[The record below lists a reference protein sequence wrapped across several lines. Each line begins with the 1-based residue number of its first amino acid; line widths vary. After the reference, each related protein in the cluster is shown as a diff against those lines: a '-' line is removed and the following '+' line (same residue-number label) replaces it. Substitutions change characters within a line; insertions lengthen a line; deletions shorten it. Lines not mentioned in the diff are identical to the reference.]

1 MSVNWLLVLLI
12 GLAFVLV
19 RLAVTGRYAQVY
31 GAMTSIPLT
40 PAQAQ
45 AQTAAQQSNG
55 SNPFSQF
62 NFSGFN
68 RIG

>member
-12 GLAFVLV
+12 VLAWILV

-31 GAMTSIPLT
+31 GALTSIPLT

-45 AQTAAQQSNG
+45 AQTAAQQ
-55 SNPFSQF
+55 F
-62 NFSGFN
+62 NTITGFT

>member
-19 RLAVTGRYAQVY
+19 RLAVTGRYAQV
-31 GAMTSIPLT
+31 GTAITSIPLT

-45 AQTAAQQSNG
+45 AQTAAQQASG
-55 SNPFSQF
+55 SDPFSQF

>member
-12 GLAFVLV
+12 VLAWILV

-31 GAMTSIPLT
+31 GALTSIPLT

-45 AQTAAQQSNG
+45 AQTAAQQS
-55 SNPFSQF
+55 SMIT
-62 NFSGFN
+62 GFT

>member
-19 RLAVTGRYAQVY
+19 RLAVTGRYAQV
-31 GAMTSIPLT
+31 GTAITSIPLT

-45 AQTAAQQSNG
+45 AQTAAQQSAAS

-62 NFSGFN
+62 NGFN